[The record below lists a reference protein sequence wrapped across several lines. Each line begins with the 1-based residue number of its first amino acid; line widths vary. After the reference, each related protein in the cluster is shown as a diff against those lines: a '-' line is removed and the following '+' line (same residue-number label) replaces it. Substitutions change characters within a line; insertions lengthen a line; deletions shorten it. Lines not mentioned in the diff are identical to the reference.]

1 MSIDNSTFNW
11 GNKDE
16 FSLRNEK
23 KPISRIPEETED
35 GRTENSN
42 INFNLDKVFECLAFI
57 YDKQRK
63 MEENQKK
70 MEEKLDRILDIV
82 NKKQMK

>member
-1 MSIDNSTFNW
+1 M
-11 GNKDE
+11 GQRDE
-16 FSLRNEK
+16 SLLKIEK
-23 KPISRIPEETED
+23 KPILRIPEEMED

-70 MEEKLDRILDIV
+70 IEEKLDRILDIV